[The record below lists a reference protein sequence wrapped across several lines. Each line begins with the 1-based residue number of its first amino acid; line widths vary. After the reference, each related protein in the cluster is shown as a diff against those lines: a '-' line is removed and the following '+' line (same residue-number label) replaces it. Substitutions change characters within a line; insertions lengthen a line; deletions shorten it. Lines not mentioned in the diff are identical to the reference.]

1 MRGERWVWS
10 AGGGNAHRGA
20 QVPLRR
26 DRRSDGSFVDAAGL
40 CAGVLPKICGAGFAV
55 AGDNLFWLE
64 PAQSVDR
71 LAAGHG
77 DRTAAGQ
84 LERTDGAA
92 GAVRHR
98 ENDYRVSRVVDRRST
113 RYRAPGGPVCV
124 DADVL
129 SGAPGVHCPYSAF
142 AARLPVTLLHT
153 APALSNLLQPHHS

>member
-1 MRGERWVWS
+1 MPYQRRLRS
-10 AGGGNAHRGA
+10 AAGGNAHRGA
-20 QVPLRR
+20 QVPVRR
-26 DRRSDGSFVDAAGL
+26 DRRSGGSFADAAGL
-40 CAGVLPKICGAGFAV
+40 CPGVLPKICGAGFAV

-98 ENDYRVSRVVDRRST
+98 ENDYRVSRVVDRRLLLAEPEPWFT
-113 RYRAPGGPVCV
+113 LRLAIAAAVNAV
-124 DADVL
+124 VAVVL
-129 SGAPGVHCPYSAF
+129 F
-142 AARLPVTLLHT
+142 TLLDR
-153 APALSNLLQPHHS
+153 LRRS